1 MTDGWKSAERTEEF
15 RAALMKLSDLFSP
28 AVGDQV
34 VFRLFGPYEGVPNL
48 LFTVSPV
55 FVVNRPEEEKNTF
68 NPLVEQDFAEKLGD
82 TGPVDYY
89 QGLGRDFARMMD
101 MTTCGSSKI
110 SITLTTALFSSLVA
124 LWMTHW

>member
-55 FVVNRPEEEKNTF
+55 LLLIVRKRKNTF
-68 NPLVEQDFAEKLGD
+68 NPLVDQDFAEKLGD

-110 SITLTTALFSSLVA
+110 AITLTTALFSSLVA

>member
-55 FVVNRPEEEKNTF
+55 LLLIVRNTF

>member
-55 FVVNRPEEEKNTF
+55 FVVNRPEEEKHF
-68 NPLVEQDFAEKLGD
+68 QS
-82 TGPVDYY
+82 
-89 QGLGRDFARMMD
+89 AR
-101 MTTCGSSKI
+101 
-110 SITLTTALFSSLVA
+110 
-124 LWMTHW
+124 

>member
-55 FVVNRPEEEKNTF
+55 LLLIVRKRKNTF
-68 NPLVEQDFAEKLGD
+68 NPLVDQDFAEKLGD